1 MPGELVLVTLVG
13 HLRISTSLAV
23 NDIGGFDST
32 ASFITISMENLGCQ
46 FFLLTLSVD
55 QDSPEAPTK
64 TP

>member
-1 MPGELVLVTLVG
+1 MNSNIGG
-13 HLRISTSLAV
+13 AFISISLAV

-32 ASFITISMENLGCQ
+32 ASFITISIENFECQ